1 MKKDK
6 ATEQILRRSQVCNTS
21 HPLRCRA
28 RGPTLDLGQS
38 SELQKDSPGG
48 GMQRQV
54 PSLPQPDMQMLEVLP
69 SFAPALAIP
78 LTHRQFSL
86 YPGHS
91 YTF

>member
-1 MKKDK
+1 MLYQPPPKM
-6 ATEQILRRSQVCNTS
+6 QSQGS
-21 HPLRCRA
+21 HTRFGTVIRA
-28 RGPTLDLGQS
+28 AEGFS
-38 SELQKDSPGG
+38 WG

-54 PSLPQPDMQMLEVLP
+54 PCLPQPDMQMLEVLP

-78 LTHRQFSL
+78 LTHRQLSL